1 LGPDG
6 KPIPGPAEV
15 RQIQA
20 ARKMAQQQAQVDEV
34 IGIMHKNV
42 ENVLERDRKLGDLE
56 ERADAL
62 QDGCAQFE
70 KQAAAMKNKFWMEN
84 LKAIIAGSVV
94 GLLVLGLIYWKFF
107 MPQPPPPGYGPP
119 PGGAPAGGD
128 QGYAQPPHKLPL
140 RKLLQRRATP
150 AETPMQEPKP
160 EFVCKMMLLQQ
171 HKQAILK
178 IDSILCGREDQEDFH
193 HWKSPLPDF
202 FCDTRC

>member
-1 LGPDG
+1 MAAPAPAGGAGGGKDAPARPIGPDG

-70 KQAAAMKNKFWMEN
+70 KQAAAMKNKFWLEN
-84 LKAIIAGSVV
+84 LKMIIASGVIGV
-94 GLLVLGLIYWKFF
+94 IVLGLIYWKFF
-107 MPQPPPPGYGPP
+107 MVPEHPAGYQYPPPQYAPP
-119 PGGAPAGGD
+119 PQAAPAPAGG
-128 QGYAQPPHKLPL
+128 
-140 RKLLQRRATP
+140 
-150 AETPMQEPKP
+150 ET
-160 EFVCKMMLLQQ
+160 
-171 HKQAILK
+171 ASD
-178 IDSILCGREDQEDFH
+178 DSGASEDAGGGDAADAGDAGGDGGDAGGDGE
-193 HWKSPLPDF
+193 
-202 FCDTRC
+202 

>member
-1 LGPDG
+1 MAAPPPAGGSGPPKGDGPARPLGPDG

-84 LKAIIAGSVV
+84 LKAIIGGAVV

-107 MPQPPPPGYGPP
+107 AQPEPSYPPPGYPPQGYPP
-119 PGGAPAGGD
+119 PQQAPPAPAVSDEGGEAGGEDAGDDSAAAGGD
-128 QGYAQPPHKLPL
+128 GGGGDE
-140 RKLLQRRATP
+140 P
-150 AETPMQEPKP
+150 AE
-160 EFVCKMMLLQQ
+160 
-171 HKQAILK
+171 
-178 IDSILCGREDQEDFH
+178 S
-193 HWKSPLPDF
+193 
-202 FCDTRC
+202 

>member
-1 LGPDG
+1 MGGHKREPVVRLHQDQGQHNTNNTTLEEAIMSGKEGASRPLGPDG

-20 ARKMAQQQAQVDEV
+20 ARKMAQVEEV
-34 IGIMHKNV
+34 IGIMHTNV

-94 GLLVLGLIYWKFF
+94 GLIVLGLLYWKFF
-107 MPQPPPPGYGPP
+107 MPETQYHPAPPVAAAPPADVGPVAP
-119 PGGAPAGGD
+119 ANEPSVSDDSPAAIEGGAGGSEGEPA
-128 QGYAQPPHKLPL
+128 
-140 RKLLQRRATP
+140 
-150 AETPMQEPKP
+150 
-160 EFVCKMMLLQQ
+160 
-171 HKQAILK
+171 
-178 IDSILCGREDQEDFH
+178 
-193 HWKSPLPDF
+193 
-202 FCDTRC
+202 

>member
-1 LGPDG
+1 MAAPTPPAGGSGPPKDAPARPLGPDG

-84 LKAIIAGSVV
+84 LKSIIAGAVV

-107 MPQPPPPGYGPP
+107 AQEQQPAYPYPPPGYAPP
-119 PGGAPAGGD
+119 PGPAAPPAPAPASDDAGAEAGGD
-128 QGYAQPPHKLPL
+128 EA
-140 RKLLQRRATP
+140 
-150 AETPMQEPKP
+150 AESAGGEGGGDAP
-160 EFVCKMMLLQQ
+160 E
-171 HKQAILK
+171 
-178 IDSILCGREDQEDFH
+178 S
-193 HWKSPLPDF
+193 
-202 FCDTRC
+202 

>member
-1 LGPDG
+1 MSGAGGSKDGPARPLGPDG

-119 PGGAPAGGD
+119 PG
-128 QGYAQPPHKLPL
+128 YAQPPAAGP
-140 RKLLQRRATP
+140 P
-150 AETPMQEPKP
+150 AEAAP
-160 EFVCKMMLLQQ
+160 E
-171 HKQAILK
+171 AS
-178 IDSILCGREDQEDFH
+178 DAGGDADAGA
-193 HWKSPLPDF
+193 
-202 FCDTRC
+202 

>member
-1 LGPDG
+1 MAAPAPAGGAGAGGGKDAPARPIGPDG

-70 KQAAAMKNKFWMEN
+70 KQAAAMKNKFWLEN
-84 LKAIIAGSVV
+84 LKMIIASGVIGV
-94 GLLVLGLIYWKFF
+94 IVLGLIYWKFF
-107 MPQPPPPGYGPP
+107 MVPDHPQGGYYPPPNYPP
-119 PGGAPAGGD
+119 PAPAGPPAPSDTASAGGEDAGGAGD
-128 QGYAQPPHKLPL
+128 ADGGDAGD
-140 RKLLQRRATP
+140 AGD
-150 AETPMQEPKP
+150 AGGDAGDAGGDGE
-160 EFVCKMMLLQQ
+160 
-171 HKQAILK
+171 
-178 IDSILCGREDQEDFH
+178 
-193 HWKSPLPDF
+193 
-202 FCDTRC
+202 

>member
-1 LGPDG
+1 MAAPAPAGGAGGGKDAPARPIGPDG

-70 KQAAAMKNKFWMEN
+70 KQAAAMKNKFWLEN
-84 LKAIIAGSVV
+84 LKMIIASGIIGVI
-94 GLLVLGLIYWKFF
+94 VLGLIYWKFF
-107 MPQPPPPGYGPP
+107 MVPEHPAGYGQYPPP
-119 PGGAPAGGD
+119 
-128 QGYAQPPHKLPL
+128 QYAQPPQAAP
-140 RKLLQRRATP
+140 AP
-150 AETPMQEPKP
+150 AEPASDDTG
-160 EFVCKMMLLQQ
+160 
-171 HKQAILK
+171 A
-178 IDSILCGREDQEDFH
+178 SEDAGGDGE
-193 HWKSPLPDF
+193 
-202 FCDTRC
+202 

>member
-34 IGIMHKNV
+34 IGIMHTNV

-94 GLLVLGLIYWKFF
+94 GLIFLGLIYWKFF

-119 PGGAPAGGD
+119 PG
-128 QGYAQPPHKLPL
+128 YAQPP
-140 RKLLQRRATP
+140 
-150 AETPMQEPKP
+150 
-160 EFVCKMMLLQQ
+160 VQQ
-171 HKQAILK
+171 APPVEGGESGG
-178 IDSILCGREDQEDFH
+178 DGGDAGGDGG
-193 HWKSPLPDF
+193 DAGGG
-202 FCDTRC
+202 DDAGGADAGGDDAA

>member
-1 LGPDG
+1 MSGAGGSKDGPARPLGPDG

-34 IGIMHKNV
+34 IGIMHTNV

-94 GLLVLGLIYWKFF
+94 GLIFLGLIYWKFF

-119 PGGAPAGGD
+119 PG
-128 QGYAQPPHKLPL
+128 YAQPP
-140 RKLLQRRATP
+140 
-150 AETPMQEPKP
+150 
-160 EFVCKMMLLQQ
+160 VQQ
-171 HKQAILK
+171 APPVEGG
-178 IDSILCGREDQEDFH
+178 DAGGDGGDAG
-193 HWKSPLPDF
+193 D
-202 FCDTRC
+202 

>member
-1 LGPDG
+1 MYVLPLVVTVCLCRLAARMSAAAGGSKDAPARPLGPDG

-70 KQAAAMKNKFWMEN
+70 KQVREIEN
-84 LKAIIAGSVV
+84 EFNLAVS
-94 GLLVLGLIYWKFF
+94 
-107 MPQPPPPGYGPP
+107 
-119 PGGAPAGGD
+119 
-128 QGYAQPPHKLPL
+128 
-140 RKLLQRRATP
+140 QRVRTHS
-150 AETPMQEPKP
+150 
-160 EFVCKMMLLQQ
+160 F
-171 HKQAILK
+171 
-178 IDSILCGREDQEDFH
+178 
-193 HWKSPLPDF
+193 
-202 FCDTRC
+202 

>member
-1 LGPDG
+1 MSGKEGASRPLGPDG

-20 ARKMAQQQAQVDEV
+20 ARKMAQQQAQVEEV
-34 IGIMHKNV
+34 IGIMHTNV

-94 GLLVLGLIYWKFF
+94 GLIVLGLLYWKFF
-107 MPQPPPPGYGPP
+107 MPETQYHPAPPVAAAPPADVGPV
-119 PGGAPAGGD
+119 APANEPSVSD
-128 QGYAQPPHKLPL
+128 DS
-140 RKLLQRRATP
+140 P
-150 AETPMQEPKP
+150 AGK
-160 EFVCKMMLLQQ
+160 
-171 HKQAILK
+171 K
-178 IDSILCGREDQEDFH
+178 IDNNINFPT
-193 HWKSPLPDF
+193 W
-202 FCDTRC
+202 

>member
-1 LGPDG
+1 MAAPAPSGGAGGGKDAPARPIGPDG

-70 KQAAAMKNKFWMEN
+70 KQAAAMKNKFWLEN
-84 LKAIIAGSVV
+84 LKMIIASGIIGVI
-94 GLLVLGLIYWKFF
+94 VLGLIYWKFF
-107 MPQPPPPGYGPP
+107 MVPDHPQGAYQGYPPPPNT
-119 PGGAPAGGD
+119 
-128 QGYAQPPHKLPL
+128 YAQPPGNS
-140 RKLLQRRATP
+140 AP
-150 AETPMQEPKP
+150 AETAGGSDDGGAADDAGGAGE
-160 EFVCKMMLLQQ
+160 
-171 HKQAILK
+171 
-178 IDSILCGREDQEDFH
+178 
-193 HWKSPLPDF
+193 
-202 FCDTRC
+202 